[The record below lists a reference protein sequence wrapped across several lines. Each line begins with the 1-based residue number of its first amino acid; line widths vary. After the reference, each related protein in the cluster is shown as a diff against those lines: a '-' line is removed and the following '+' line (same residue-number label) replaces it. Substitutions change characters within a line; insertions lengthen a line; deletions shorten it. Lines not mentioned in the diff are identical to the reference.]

1 MKTRS
6 PALLA
11 GLVTTLCLA
20 GCQAPGTDPG
30 ARGGAGGRTGTGGR
44 TDTGGRDAGRGP
56 DGGGGRDV
64 GAGGKACG
72 GPAQLTCRAGEYCE
86 FMDNSLCGSG
96 DATGVCRRRPTKCAQ
111 HCEGACGCDGRI
123 YCTECMANAA
133 GVSTDP
139 GLRVC
144 SRIQT
149 CEDVKADI
157 ANEVA
162 RGGSCA
168 AVVRLDHATREI
180 RSAHVACG
188 PTMAVS
194 PVRARA
200 VAERDTGFGVDAQ
213 LVSGLAPVDEYVFW
227 EPPSDRGGV
236 AVVSARNG
244 ATVFGG
250 SIVWGGPGEV
260 VYPVA
265 YRHPSAVG
273 PTCSSSAPRPSARG
287 ISLETLDELSGPDV
301 DAALDAV
308 WATALPDGVALGASL
323 LDAMVLLYAPQ
334 VGMFD
339 PSAAEWVVILNSE
352 VAQ

>member
-1 MKTRS
+1 MKMRS

-11 GLVTTLCLA
+11 GLVTTLWLA
-20 GCQAPGTDPG
+20 GCEARDSDPG
-30 ARGGAGGRTGTGGR
+30 ARGGAGGRTDRGGR
-44 TDTGGRDAGRGP
+44 TDTGGRSDTGGR
-56 DGGGGRDV
+56 DGGGGGDV
-64 GAGGKACG
+64 AVGGRVCG
-72 GPAQLTCRAGEYCE
+72 GIASLACHTDEYCE
-86 FMDNSLCGSG
+86 FMGDSLCGSG
-96 DATGVCRRRPTKCAQ
+96 DATGVCRPRPRACAQ
-111 HCEGACGCDGRI
+111 HCEGACGCDGRV

-133 GVSTDP
+133 GVGTQP
-139 GLRVC
+139 GLRLC
-144 SRIQT
+144 SQIQT

-188 PTMAVS
+188 PTMDVS

-200 VAERDTGFGVDAQ
+200 VAERDTGFGAGAQ
-213 LVSGLAPVDEYVFW
+213 LVFGLAPVDEYVFW

-250 SIVWGGPGEV
+250 SIVWNGPGEV

-265 YRHPSAVG
+265 YRHPSSVG
-273 PTCSSSAPRPSARG
+273 PTCSSSAQRPPARG
-287 ISLETLDELSGPDV
+287 ISMETLDELSGPDV

-339 PSAAEWVVILNSE
+339 PSVAEWVVILNSE